1 MTPQRLSRSG
11 IEQREDDQTHST
23 GKYTGSDDAS
33 SSEETLFRNEEEEID
48 TVWFPKTQT
57 FFILVH

>member
-23 GKYTGSDDAS
+23 GKCTGSDDAS

-48 TVWFPKTQT
+48 TV
-57 FFILVH
+57 